1 MAFLPF
7 PSADG
12 CTFLSLFSLEKLKF
26 IKHLSINILNFLPY
40 PQHTQIDQSLS
51 SSLLI
56 DQSLYSS
63 LLSFRI
69 SEDFYS
75 SCNFD

>member
-40 PQHTQIDQSLS
+40 PQHTQIDQSL
-51 SSLLI
+51 
-56 DQSLYSS
+56 YSS

-75 SCNFD
+75 SSCNFD